1 MLQTLAMMDK
11 LKHLLQNRN
20 FIMSFALVAGLLWD
34 GGAYWLKSLTLPL
47 LALVMTFSTMNVT
60 GAAFRSIRI
69 MTVPIF
75 TGIIASFIFHG
86 TLLLIISRIFVK
98 NKELWDGFVIL
109 AAMPPA
115 VAVIP
120 FSIFLKGDTNF
131 SLFGTIGG
139 YLGALVLTPFI
150 VLIFLGAG
158 FVSPLKVFIILLEL
172 IVFPL
177 IISRVLLKTGAAR
190 YIEPVKGTCIN
201 WCLFL
206 VIYTMVGLN
215 RNIFLQEPSVLA
227 LAAFIAFLS
236 TFVFQWLIEYTGKM
250 LKIER
255 GILTS
260 IILLGTCKNYG
271 LAGGLALAFFKPETA
286 IPSTVAS
293 VVGIVYI
300 IYMEWRINRI
310 VVQNEQS

>member
-1 MLQTLAMMDK
+1 MDK
-11 LKHLLQNRN
+11 LKQLLCNRN
-20 FIMSFALVAGLLWD
+20 FIMSFALIAGLLWD
-34 GGAYWLKSLTLPL
+34 GGAYFLKSSMLPL
-47 LALVMTFSTMNVT
+47 LALVMTFSTMSVT
-60 GAAFRSIRI
+60 GKAFRSIRI
-69 MTVPIF
+69 MIVPIL
-75 TGIIASFIFHG
+75 TGIMANFVFYG
-86 TLLLIISRIFVK
+86 TLLLMISWIFVK
-98 NKELWDGFVIL
+98 NEVLWEGFVIL

-131 SLFGTIGG
+131 ALFGTIGG
-139 YLGALVLTPFI
+139 YLGALVLTPLL
-150 VLIFLGAG
+150 VVSFLGAG

-172 IVFPL
+172 IVCPL
-177 IISRVLLKTGAAR
+177 ILSRILIKTGAAR
-190 YIEPVKGTCIN
+190 YIEPVKGALIN

-215 RNIFLQEPSVLA
+215 RNIFLQEPSVLV
-227 LAAFIAFLS
+227 LTAFIAFMS
-236 TFVFQWLIEYTGKM
+236 TFFFGWLIEYTGKM

-255 GILTS
+255 RVLTS

-271 LAGGLALAFFKPETA
+271 LAGGLSLVFFNPETA

-300 IYMEWRINRI
+300 IYMEWRINRLPA
-310 VVQNEQS
+310 